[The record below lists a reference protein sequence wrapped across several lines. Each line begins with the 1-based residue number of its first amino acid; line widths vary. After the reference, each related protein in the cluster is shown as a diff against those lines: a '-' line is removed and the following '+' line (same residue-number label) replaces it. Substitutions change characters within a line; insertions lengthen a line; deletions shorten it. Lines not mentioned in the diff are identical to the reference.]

1 MNNIVIGKRVKVG
14 AAITSTAGVI
24 ANFFPEQAG
33 SIIMA
38 AVPITFI
45 VQVAIA
51 KYLGV
56 TNATSSEG

>member
-1 MNNIVIGKRVKVG
+1 MSEIVIGKRVKVG

-24 ANFFPEQAG
+24 ASFYPEHAG
-33 SIIMA
+33 AIVGS
-38 AVPITFI
+38 AVPITFA

-56 TNATSSEG
+56 TNASPSEE